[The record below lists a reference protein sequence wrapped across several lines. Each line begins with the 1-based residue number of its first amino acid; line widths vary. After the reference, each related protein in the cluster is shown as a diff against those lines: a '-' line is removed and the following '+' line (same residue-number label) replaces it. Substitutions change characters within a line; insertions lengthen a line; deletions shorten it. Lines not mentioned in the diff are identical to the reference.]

1 MGTSEGTSTGKP
13 RRRTSLWIA
22 IAVIV
27 VIIIIAAIIATT
39 YRPAPPAFTAA
50 ISITSQAVT
59 QGTPITFSVV
69 NNNSNVKYV
78 LWYTG
83 DGKVTNGSASITY
96 IYNTPGTYLV
106 YAVIFSTTGQN
117 VSTQN
122 SMYQIKVIPK
132 ISEDLAPNIAVPVIT
147 FNLTRNPNA
156 PVVNVTQTL
165 YLYGGYLEAPTG
177 TNVTIIQYIWNF
189 GNGQT
194 KAVAANSSTL
204 APVENPVSTTY
215 SSPGLYPVSLTIVT
229 QNNFTKET
237 YNLTVINTVAA
248 QSTNKLFS
256 VFKYRGVVPSPGV
269 INVAEVV
276 PGGPYSFDPQVDYES
291 VGFEVISNIFMTL
304 VAYNGSATD
313 KFIPYA
319 AAFLPTVENG
329 GISNNYT
336 VYNFTIRPGLKFSNG
351 DPLTAYDVW
360 YSIIRAMLF
369 NGGSPGTADWIITTK
384 ALLPNATP
392 FVPLMSSPND
402 TATFNAIMHAV
413 TYSNKT
419 NTVAFHLGKPLPPTN
434 LFQFLA
440 DPLGAGIIDAK
451 YLQSI
456 GAGITFTPKG
466 FYEYQF
472 KGNEGNYTTQMQF
485 NPPGAGPF
493 MIGTYVPGQSITLV
507 PNPYYQGVPDI
518 PKVNYTVVINWVK
531 DPETALLM
539 FQSGQADIVT
549 GLPTYDFPI
558 VKSMQAQGQASIY
571 FFPTLSI
578 FFWNFNLD
586 IYKNGTYYGSQYHIP
601 EYYFTNLY
609 IRKAFAFAW
618 NYTNYINNIL
628 GNLKYGG
635 DFGFNYCGIIPKGMV
650 YYVPPDQ
657 LQGCPPWNGDLQQAK
672 QFLIQSGMYNVSVN
686 FPVIVPAGD
695 PIDFTA
701 AQIWAQAIHSI
712 DPNIVMVPVYQ
723 EFATTIGLMVPGQD
737 PMPLYLLGWIADYPY
752 PSDYVDAMYLENG
765 TYPAANN
772 WFVSLLNKTGHPDQA
787 KLYDQLNKL
796 IIQADSAT
804 DPNVAAQLYKQV
816 EQIAVQLY
824 MFVYE
829 VQSNAFWI
837 IKPYIHPYKNDIS
850 YQENPMIGGALDSLY
865 YWWSKG

>member
-1 MGTSEGTSTGKP
+1 MSSEEKPTEAKP
-13 RRRTSLWIA
+13 RSRKGLWITVA
-22 IAVIV
+22 IVVV
-27 VIIIIAAIIATT
+27 VIIIAAVIATT
-39 YRPAPPAFTAA
+39 YKPVPTFTAG
-50 ISITSQAVT
+50 ISTTSLVVT
-59 QGTPITFSVV
+59 QGTPIQFSVV
-69 NNNSNVKYV
+69 NNNTNVKYV

-83 DGKVTNGSASITY
+83 DGKVTNGSAVLSYT
-96 IYNTPGTYLV
+96 YNTPGKYLV
-106 YAVIFSTTGQN
+106 SAVIFSTTGQN

-122 SMYQIKVIPK
+122 SMYQITVTPNINQT
-132 ISEDLAPNIAVPVIT
+132 LAPYVSVPVVT
-147 FNLTRNPNA
+147 FNVTRNPTA
-156 PVVNVTQTL
+156 PVVNVSQTL

-177 TNVTIIQYIWNF
+177 TNITIVNYIWNF

-194 KAVAANSSTL
+194 KTVAANSSTL
-204 APVENPVSTTY
+204 DPVQNPVNVTYTT
-215 SSPGLYPVSLTIVT
+215 PGLYPVSLTIVT
-229 QNNFTKET
+229 ENASNMKT
-237 YNLTVINTVAA
+237 YNLTVVNTVAV
-248 QSTNKLFS
+248 QTTGKLFAL
-256 VFKYRGVVPSPGV
+256 FKYEGQIPSPGV

-276 PGGPYSFDPQVDYES
+276 PGGPYSFDPQVDYET

-304 VAYNGSATD
+304 LAYNGSSVD

-319 AAFLPTVENG
+319 AAYLPTVQNG

-336 VYNFTIRPGLKFSNG
+336 VYNFTIRPGLTFSNG

-360 YSIIRAMLF
+360 YSIIRTMLF
-369 NGGSPGTADWIITTK
+369 NGGTPGTGDWIITTQ

-392 FVPLMSSPND
+392 FVPLMQSPND
-402 TATFNAIMHAV
+402 TATFNAIIHAV
-413 TYSNKT
+413 TYSNTT
-419 NTVAFHLGKPLPPTN
+419 NTVAFHLGKPLPSTN

-451 YLQSI
+451 YLQSV

-472 KGNEGNYTTQMQF
+472 QGNEGNYSTAMQF
-485 NPPGAGPF
+485 NPVGAGPF
-493 MIGTYVPGQSITLV
+493 KIGTYVPGQSITLV
-507 PNPYYQGVPDI
+507 PNPYYQGVPGI
-518 PKVNYTVVINWVK
+518 PKVNNTVVIQWVK

-549 GLPTYDFPI
+549 GLPTYDFPTI
-558 VKSMQAQGQASIY
+558 KSMEAQGQASIY

-586 IYKNGTYYGSQYHIP
+586 IYENGTYYGSQYHIP

-609 IRKAFAFAW
+609 IRKVFAYAW
-618 NYTNYINNIL
+618 NYTNYIENIL
-628 GNLKYGG
+628 GNAKYGG
-635 DFGFNYCGIIPKGMV
+635 DFGFNYCGIIPKGMI

-657 LQGCPPWNGDLQQAK
+657 LQGCPVFNLTYAK
-672 QFLIQSGMYNVSVN
+672 QLLIQSGMYNVSVN
-686 FPVIVPAGD
+686 FPVIVPSGD

-701 AQIWAQAIHSI
+701 AQQWAANIHSI
-712 DPNIVMVPVYQ
+712 DPNIVMVPTYQ
-723 EFATTIGLMVPGQD
+723 QFATTIGLMVPHQD

-772 WFVSLLNKTGHPDQA
+772 WFVSLLNSTGHPDQA
-787 KLYDQLNKL
+787 KMYAQLNNL
-796 IIQADSAT
+796 IMQADST
-804 DPNVAAQLYKQV
+804 TNSTLAAKLYKQA

-829 VQSNAFWI
+829 VQSNAYWI
-837 IKPYIHPYKNDIS
+837 LKPYIKPYNNDIS

-865 YWWSKG
+865 FWWSKG